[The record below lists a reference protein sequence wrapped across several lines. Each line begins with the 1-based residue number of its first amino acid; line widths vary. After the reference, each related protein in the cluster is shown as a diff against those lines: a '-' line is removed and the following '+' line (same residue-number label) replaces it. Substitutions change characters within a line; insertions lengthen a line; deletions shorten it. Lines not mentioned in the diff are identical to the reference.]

1 MKAPG
6 ADIQIL
12 GGGPAGLAAGY
23 YARKLGLDFLV
34 FEAGTQTGGNCRTL
48 RLGEFRFDTGAHRLH
63 DKDPEVTREIRALLG
78 DELAGVDAPSEI
90 FCNGRFFRFPLQLGN
105 LVERLDRGT
114 LLRIAAENLRPKRRR
129 EAENFGEFALEQYGR
144 TLADLFLLNYSEK
157 LWGTDP
163 HRLDAEVSGG
173 RMKGLDL
180 GGFIRETLL
189 GKAGRPRHLDGSF
202 LYPRYGFGAIVDRM
216 SEFIGSGRI
225 RLGSRVS
232 RIRHSAGRFDRI
244 ILNGVTEVEAS
255 TVVNTLPL
263 TLSAR
268 ILDPPPPPEVLA
280 AADAVRFRNLVLCV
294 FGLDMPSF
302 SPNASI
308 YFPGA
313 EFPFTRLYEPK
324 NRSRHMAPEG
334 QTAIVLELPC
344 FAEDA
349 VWNMPAG
356 ELRRSVWEALQRTGP
371 IAEEEVVSFGT
382 FRLPFAYPVLEK
394 GLSEH
399 VELLVA
405 YFRTFGNLHLT
416 GRSSLFRYVHLHDL
430 FRAGKELAVRLPGAA
445 SGTGGG
451 TPGSCDRS
459 ATSGGTV
466 ETGGPPEGA
475 VPEAAAAP
483 LAATDTQ
490 G

>member
-34 FEAGTQTGGNCRTL
+34 FEAGAETGGNCRTL
-48 RLGEFRFDTGAHRLH
+48 RLGEFLFDTGAHRLH

-78 DELAGVDAPSEI
+78 DELADVDAPSEI

-105 LVERLDRGT
+105 LFERLDRGT

-129 EAENFGEFALEQYGR
+129 EAGNFGEFALEQYGR

-157 LWGTDP
+157 LWGVDP
-163 HRLDAEVSGG
+163 HRLAAEVSGG

-180 GGFIRETLL
+180 GGFLRETLL

-232 RIRHSAGRFDRI
+232 RLLHSAGRLDRI
-244 ILNGVTEVEAS
+244 ILNGSTEVEAT

-294 FGLDMPSF
+294 FGLDRPSF

-349 VWNMPAG
+349 VWSMPAE

-371 IAEEEVVSFGT
+371 IAEQEVVCFGT
-382 FRLPFAYPVLEK
+382 YRLPFAYPVLET

-399 VELLVA
+399 VELLVG
-405 YFRTFGNLHLT
+405 YFRSFGNLHLT

-430 FRAGKELAVRLPGAA
+430 FRAGKELVLDLARGDSGAA
-445 SGTGGG
+445 ASPGGG
-451 TPGSCDRS
+451 CDPS

-466 ETGGPPEGA
+466 EVSGHPAGA
-475 VPEAAAAP
+475 VPQAAAGLVSEA
-483 LAATDTQ
+483 DSQ

>member
-34 FEAGTQTGGNCRTL
+34 FEAGPQTGGNCRTL
-48 RLGEFRFDTGAHRLH
+48 RLGEFLFDTGAHRLH
-63 DKDPEVTREIRALLG
+63 DKDPEVTGEIRALLG
-78 DELAGVDAPSEI
+78 NELAEVDAPSEI
-90 FCNGRFFRFPLQLGN
+90 FSQGRFFRFPLQLRN

-114 LLRIAAENLRPKRRR
+114 LLRITAENLRPKRRKK
-129 EAENFGEFALEQYGR
+129 AANFGEFALEQYGP
-144 TLADLFLLNYSEK
+144 TLANLFLLNYSEK

-163 HRLDAEVSGG
+163 HRLTAEVSGG

-189 GKAGRPRHLDGSF
+189 GKAGRPGHLDGSF

-216 SEFIGSGRI
+216 SEFIGSERI

-232 RIRHSAGRFDRI
+232 RIQHSEGRLDRVF
-244 ILNGVTEVEAS
+244 LDGGTEMEAS

-263 TLSAR
+263 SLSAK

-294 FGLDMPSF
+294 FGLDRPSF

-344 FAEDA
+344 FAGDA
-349 VWNMPAG
+349 GWKMPEE
-356 ELRRSVWEALQRTGP
+356 ELRRSAWEALQRVRP
-371 IAEEEVVSFGT
+371 IAEEEVVCSGT

-399 VELLVA
+399 VELLVG
-405 YFRTFGNLHLT
+405 YFRTFENLHLT

-430 FRAGKELAVRLPGAA
+430 FRAGKELVFRLSGAHPGAL
-445 SGTGGG
+445 
-451 TPGSCDRS
+451 RS
-459 ATSGGTV
+459 FPLTSSDGDATSQLPVDIESAQGDSVAPQQAARNGG
-466 ETGGPPEGA
+466 
-475 VPEAAAAP
+475 
-483 LAATDTQ
+483 
-490 G
+490 